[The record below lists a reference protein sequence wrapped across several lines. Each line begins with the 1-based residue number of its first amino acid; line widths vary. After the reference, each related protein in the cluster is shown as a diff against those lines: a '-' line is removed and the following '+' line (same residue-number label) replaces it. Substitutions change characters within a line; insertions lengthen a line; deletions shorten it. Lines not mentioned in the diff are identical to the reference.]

1 MTCQQFVIV
10 SIQYCPPRLAT
21 RRLNTRLHWR
31 FCHLLLRLS
40 HFCHYCS
47 QLAPPSGLSTRP
59 EIQSQKLCSL
69 VSSSSSPFSINA
81 TAAKLCTTK
90 HFYVAS
96 TQWNYFGWW
105 KQEIFKFSTFHLM
118 DHLQLCALC
127 KCGALQSIQPPPTQ
141 KNKPDRSGRKWTKYC
156 LKWRRQKQ

>member
-1 MTCQQFVIV
+1 MVGV
-10 SIQYCPPRLAT
+10 
-21 RRLNTRLHWR
+21 LHDKILK
-31 FCHLLLRLS
+31 CISS
-40 HFCHYCS
+40 HFKPFRIFYPVMKGVDQIKKIPDNFFKASLICGLQS
-47 QLAPPSGLSTRP
+47 LAAPCLGCR
-59 EIQSQKLCSL
+59 
-69 VSSSSSPFSINA
+69 SSNA
-81 TAAKLCTTK
+81 SNASAKLCTTK